1 MILFT
6 ILLTAII
13 TIAVIGLVAA
23 SIASAGIIAVF
34 GDLIVFGLI
43 VWLIIKIFRRK
54 KK

>member
-6 ILLTAII
+6 IILSLII
-13 TIAVIGLVAA
+13 TIAVVAPITA
-23 SIASAGIIAVF
+23 IIAGGSLIMVF

>member
-6 ILLTAII
+6 IILSLII
-13 TIAVIGLVAA
+13 TIAVVAL
-23 SIASAGIIAVF
+23 IAAIIAGGSLIMVF